1 MKLKQ
6 TDIVTVVAMYAVCAF
21 FGYMNLSVKAA
32 AQTYPWFVIGMLF
45 VLTTIY
51 LVKIIIDGVKNG
63 KEGGWEEAFEG
74 FLPKQFVPI
83 FLMIVGYVVVMKYFG
98 FYIATLIFVVATL
111 HFLKVPKWQIALVV
125 VVLFVLAYGAFTMF
139 LGVKLPQG
147 AILKNLF

>member
-74 FLPKQFVPI
+74 FLPKQFVHI

-111 HFLKVPKWQIALVV
+111 HFLKAPKWQSALVV